1 VLRPESLRLAWTPTR
16 LTTGRESLF
25 GLGWAVNEIDSQR
38 IIGHSGGDPDFA
50 VCVSRFVDERVAVV
64 LCANRGSRYFL
75 GIHNAM
81 FDLSRSIARY
91 CRTRAA

>member
-1 VLRPESLRLAWTPTR
+1 
-16 LTTGRESLF
+16 
-25 GLGWAVNEIDSQR
+25 
-38 IIGHSGGDPDFA
+38 
-50 VCVSRFVDERVAVV
+50 V